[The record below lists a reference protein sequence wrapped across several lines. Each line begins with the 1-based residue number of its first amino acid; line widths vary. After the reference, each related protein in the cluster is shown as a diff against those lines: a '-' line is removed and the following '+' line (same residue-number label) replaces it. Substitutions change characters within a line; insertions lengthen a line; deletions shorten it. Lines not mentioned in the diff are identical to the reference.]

1 VAKYFDISQ
10 GGVGIVE
17 RKWRNN
23 GIPDIEKEIINSA
36 EVYGAEKAL
45 QLLNLKRV
53 VDEFVK
59 EREKNGP

>member
-1 VAKYFDISQ
+1 VAKYFDATQ

-45 QLLNLKRV
+45 CFLELKRL
-53 VDEFVK
+53 VDKFIE